1 MAEAFFW
8 GLLAASSLMVG
19 GLLALQIDIHERVL
33 GLIMAFGA
41 GVLISAV
48 AFELVE
54 EAFETSSGG
63 LEVASGLLAGAFTF
77 YVGDVLIDRMGGSER
92 KRISGGQGSGSALAI
107 VLGIVLDGIPESIV
121 LGLSILTGGSVSI
134 AFLAAVFL
142 SNLPEAIAATTG
154 LSAGG
159 WARARILGLWALVAL
174 VSALASLAGY
184 ALFDT
189 ASPRLL
195 SFVLAFAGGAV
206 LTMLADTMIPEAYEH
221 GGRFVGV
228 VTTIGFGT
236 AFALSALE

>member
-19 GLLALQIDIHERVL
+19 GLLALQIDIPERVL

-54 EAFETSSGG
+54 EAFETSGS
-63 LEVASGLLAGAFTF
+63 LVVASGLLAGALTF

-92 KRISGGQGSGSALAI
+92 KRMSGGQGSGSALAI

-121 LGLSILTGGSVSI
+121 LGLSILTEGSVSI

-159 WARARILGLWALVAL
+159 WTRARILGLWALVML
-174 VSALASLAGY
+174 VSGLASLAGY

-206 LTMLADTMIPEAYEH
+206 LTMLTDTMIPEAYEH